1 MFPQHQV
8 DIDIPSRILAEA
20 RIRDFF
26 SKNNIFALLKLIETR
41 NEIPA
46 LAISRNR

>member
-26 SKNNIFALLKLIETR
+26 KAEFKFPLPGFELIGCVS
-41 NEIPA
+41 P
-46 LAISRNR
+46 LFGV